1 MFQWVGIGK
10 VWVFPLLLSPGTPI
24 CSTNET
30 NRHDIT
36 KRLLKVALNTI
47 TLISEEQNCNVFIH

>member
-10 VWVFPLLLSPGTPI
+10 VWVSSLLLYPGTPI

-36 KRLLKVALNTI
+36 KILLKVALNTI
-47 TLISEEQNCNVFIH
+47 TLGSEEQNCNVFIH